1 METKAIP
8 SLARTTI
15 TSKSLHWMLGEFRFQ
30 LDPLGNRAR
39 VRTRLTMTI
48 AMSYNK
54 VRPWVVTV
62 ARKKIN
68 PCPKRVHSSFSPQ
81 RIGKYIGFWHFL
93 ILFDDFLADEDD
105 GQFELNEDGTDK
117 GRRMASASPDI
128 NATVPIPEG
137 TSFFCFGKH
146 NK

>member
-1 METKAIP
+1 MK
-8 SLARTTI
+8 
-15 TSKSLHWMLGEFRFQ
+15 
-30 LDPLGNRAR
+30 
-39 VRTRLTMTI
+39 
-48 AMSYNK
+48 
-54 VRPWVVTV
+54 V

-81 RIGKYIGFWHFL
+81 RIGKYMVLWHFL

-117 GRRMASASPDI
+117 TRRMASASPDI

-137 TSFFCFGKH
+137 TSFFCFGQH